1 MDQTKE
7 EGLQGSLNG
16 FGKELQ
22 LLEAL
27 KGLMN
32 IISEIIKQPAVTNNY
47 YYKGGTH
54 NYYYG
59 DTRSSSTTE
68 SHPTTANDVAAAAK
82 ECSSLMWGPA
92 SLAVIFGVSRD
103 VYHLPISATDFERAM
118 SMQQLNCPPGTIAN
132 AMRNNPYLKMH
143 VSRWASM
150 GAKKRVLTLAEE
162 KKKVMNEPVPNDNT
176 T

>member
-32 IISEIIKQPAVTNNY
+32 IISEVIKQPAVTNNY

-59 DTRSSSTTE
+59 DTRSS
-68 SHPTTANDVAAAAK
+68 
-82 ECSSLMWGPA
+82 
-92 SLAVIFGVSRD
+92 
-103 VYHLPISATDFERAM
+103 
-118 SMQQLNCPPGTIAN
+118 
-132 AMRNNPYLKMH
+132 
-143 VSRWASM
+143 
-150 GAKKRVLTLAEE
+150 
-162 KKKVMNEPVPNDNT
+162 
-176 T
+176 